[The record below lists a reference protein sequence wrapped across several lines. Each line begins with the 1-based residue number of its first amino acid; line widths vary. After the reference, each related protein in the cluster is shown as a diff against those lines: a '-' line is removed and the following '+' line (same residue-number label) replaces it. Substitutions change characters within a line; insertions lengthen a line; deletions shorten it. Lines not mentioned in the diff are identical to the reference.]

1 MTGVYI
7 IGANGHGKVVQAAL
21 RTMGVPVVGFFD
33 DDPELSGRLVC
44 GVPVF
49 GPVGEFG
56 RLERSRAV
64 IAIGNAAIRRR
75 MAESFPEAEWLRVVH
90 ASSWVDVRAEV
101 GPGSVVCA
109 GAVVQ
114 PDSVLGRHS
123 IVNTGATVDHDCRI
137 GNYAHVCPGAH
148 LGGNVHV
155 GSGAWIGIGS
165 QVIQGVAIGANAV
178 VGAGS
183 TVLCDVPD
191 NAVVVGSPARILR
204 FEAC

>member
-21 RTMGVPVVGFFD
+21 RTMGVSVAGFFD

-44 GVPVF
+44 GVPVL
-49 GPVGEFG
+49 GPVGELG
-56 RLERSRAV
+56 LLDRPRAV
-64 IAIGNAAIRRR
+64 IAIGNATIRRSKV
-75 MAESFPEAEWLRVVH
+75 ESFPKAEWLRVVH
-90 ASSWVDVRAEV
+90 ASSWVDITVDV

-114 PDSVLGRHS
+114 PDAVLGMHC
-123 IVNTGATVDHDCRI
+123 IVNTGATIDHDCRI
-137 GNYAHVCPGAH
+137 GAYAHVCPGAH

-165 QVIQGVAIGANAV
+165 QVIQGIGIGANAT

-191 NAVVVGSPARILR
+191 NAVVVGSPARIVR
-204 FEAC
+204 YAGC